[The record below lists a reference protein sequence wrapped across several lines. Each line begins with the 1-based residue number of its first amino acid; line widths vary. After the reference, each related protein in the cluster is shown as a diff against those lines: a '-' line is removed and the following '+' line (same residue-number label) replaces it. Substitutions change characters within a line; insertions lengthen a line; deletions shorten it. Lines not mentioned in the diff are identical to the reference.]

1 MIAQDETL
9 AWLVFGVAVTVMLVL
24 DLAVLHRKGRHLST
38 RAAAIWSVVWV
49 LVSLAFAG
57 YVWAD
62 QGGGAA
68 QVFLAG
74 YLIEKALSVDNLL
87 VFFVLFNAFRV
98 PVDDQQRVLFW
109 GVLGA
114 IAMRTGMI
122 FGGVWMLDRWH
133 WLIYPFAVV
142 LAWTGLKMLRH
153 RQELPHPE
161 QSRLMRFVR
170 RLVPTTDGLR
180 GHHFIVVEN
189 GRRLATPLLTVLVLV
204 ELTDVAFALDSILA
218 IFAITTDPF
227 LVLTSNVLA
236 LLGMRALYVVLAEL
250 TTRFDYLQPGLALV
264 LLFVAFKMAASE
276 WIEVPVVVSLSVVVL
291 LLAGSL
297 VGSMMKNRRDQRRAA
312 V

>member
-1 MIAQDETL
+1 MQNETL
-9 AWLVFGVAVTVMLVL
+9 EWLIFGAAVTLMLVL

-49 LVSLAFAG
+49 AVSLGFALF
-57 YVWAD
+57 VWAD
-62 QGGGAA
+62 RGGDAA

-74 YLIEKALSVDNLL
+74 YIIEKALSVDNLL

-114 IAMRTGMI
+114 IAMRTGMV

-133 WLIYPFAVV
+133 WLIYPFAAV

-153 RQELPHPE
+153 RQDLPHPE
-161 QSRLMRFVR
+161 KGRLLSFINRH
-170 RLVPTTDGLR
+170 VPTTDGLR

-250 TTRFDYLQPGLALV
+250 TTRFDYLQPGLAMV
-264 LLFVAFKMAASE
+264 LLFVAFKMAASQ
-276 WIEVPVVVSLSVVVL
+276 WIHVPVVVSLGVVVL

-297 VGSMMKNRRDQRRAA
+297 VGSIVKERRQQRRAS